1 MKKSAAPAKQD
12 NRKTTRTLK
21 EKSAGKTK
29 RAGKTKSGAASPA
42 AGVKE
47 RVAAIRE
54 PIQERLHEVVDT
66 AVAGVERRVDFYVQR
81 ASDRIREIE
90 ETGHEAAR
98 KLSPQQPEALT
109 HTLEYL
115 ADQIGGLADYFE
127 RRDARDILNDTR
139 QLIREHP
146 VPALGAFALLG
157 IAAGRVLLAEHDA
170 PTR

>member
-12 NRKTTRTLK
+12 NRKTTRSLK
-21 EKSAGKTK
+21 EKSEGKTK
-29 RAGKTKSGAASPA
+29 RVGKTKSGAASPA
-42 AGVKE
+42 GAKE
-47 RVAAIRE
+47 RVAGIGE

-90 ETGHEAAR
+90 KTGHEAAR

-109 HTLEYL
+109 DTIEYL
-115 ADQIGGLADYFE
+115 AGQIGGLADYFE
-127 RRDARDILNDTR
+127 RREARDILDDTR
-139 QLIREHP
+139 RLIREHP
-146 VPALGAFALLG
+146 VPTLGAFALLG
-157 IAAGRVLLAEHDA
+157 ITAGRVLLAERDA